1 MEGRPMFDKRAAH
14 REIEKRNRLRAKA
27 KLPLVSV
34 EEELRRCEEAAIQK
48 ERDDF
53 VHRSPLRQRVS
64 DKLLNRIRRRL
75 RNPEWRPRGMLSGG
89 GYAFYVAVNNR
100 MRRIWRW
107 RHRRDN
113 S

>member
-1 MEGRPMFDKRAAH
+1 MSDMFDKAIAR
-14 REIEKRNRLRAKA
+14 REIEERNCLRVEAN
-27 KLPLVSV
+27 LSPVSV
-34 EEELRRCEEAAIQK
+34 EKELRRCEEAAIQK

-53 VHRSPLRQRVS
+53 AHRSPLRQRVI

-75 RNPEWRPRGMLSGG
+75 KNPEWRRTGMLSGG
-89 GYAFYVAVNNR
+89 GYAFYVVVNNR

-107 RHRRDN
+107 RHRQDN

>member
-1 MEGRPMFDKRAAH
+1 MFDKRSAR
-14 REIEKRNRLRAKA
+14 RELEKRNRLRAKA

-34 EEELRRCEEAAIQK
+34 EEELPRYEEAAIQK

-75 RNPEWRPRGMLSGG
+75 KNPEWRPTGMLSGG

-100 MRRIWRW
+100 MRRIWRC
-107 RHRRDN
+107 RHRQDN

>member
-1 MEGRPMFDKRAAH
+1 MSDKRSAR
-14 REIEKRNRLRAKA
+14 RELEKRNRLRAKA
-27 KLPLVSV
+27 KSPLCSM

-48 ERDDF
+48 KRDDF

-75 RNPEWRPRGMLSGG
+75 KNPEWRPTGVLSGG
-89 GYAFYVAVNNR
+89 GYAFYVAVDNR
-100 MRRIWRW
+100 MRRIWRC
-107 RHRRDN
+107 RHRQDN

>member
-1 MEGRPMFDKRAAH
+1 MFDKRSAR

-53 VHRSPLRQRVS
+53 VHRADDLVLSKAAETGNLSP
-64 DKLLNRIRRRL
+64 DIADIR
-75 RNPEWRPRGMLSGG
+75 
-89 GYAFYVAVNNR
+89 
-100 MRRIWRW
+100 
-107 RHRRDN
+107 
-113 S
+113 

>member
-1 MEGRPMFDKRAAH
+1 MSDKSRAR
-14 REIEKRNRLRAKA
+14 REIEKRNRRRAEA

-75 RNPEWRPRGMLSGG
+75 KNPEWRPRGMLSGG

>member
-1 MEGRPMFDKRAAH
+1 MSDKSRAR
-14 REIEKRNRLRAKA
+14 REIEKRNRRRAEA

-64 DKLLNRIRRRL
+64 DKLLNR
-75 RNPEWRPRGMLSGG
+75 
-89 GYAFYVAVNNR
+89 
-100 MRRIWRW
+100 MRHFLFEVGIEKTCRIPDCLNAEV
-107 RHRRDN
+107 H
-113 S
+113 

>member
-1 MEGRPMFDKRAAH
+1 MSDKSRAR

-64 DKLLNRIRRRL
+64 DKLLNRIRCRL
-75 RNPEWRPRGMLSGG
+75 KNPEWSPTGVLSGG
-89 GYAFYVAVNNR
+89 GYAFHVAVNNR

-107 RHRRDN
+107 RHRQDN
-113 S
+113 R

>member
-1 MEGRPMFDKRAAH
+1 MEGPALFDKRAAH
-14 REIEKRNRLRAKA
+14 RKIEKRNRLRAKA
-27 KLPLVSV
+27 KLALVSV
-34 EEELRRCEEAAIQK
+34 EGELRRYEEAAIQK

-75 RNPEWRPRGMLSGG
+75 NNPEWRPTGMLSGG
-89 GYAFYVAVNNR
+89 GYAFFVAVNNR

-107 RHRRDN
+107 RQREGK

>member
-1 MEGRPMFDKRAAH
+1 MFDKRAAR

-34 EEELRRCEEAAIQK
+34 EEERRRNEEAAIQK

-75 RNPEWRPRGMLSGG
+75 KNPEWRPSGVLSGG

-100 MRRIWRW
+100 LRRIWRW
-107 RHRRDN
+107 RHRQDN